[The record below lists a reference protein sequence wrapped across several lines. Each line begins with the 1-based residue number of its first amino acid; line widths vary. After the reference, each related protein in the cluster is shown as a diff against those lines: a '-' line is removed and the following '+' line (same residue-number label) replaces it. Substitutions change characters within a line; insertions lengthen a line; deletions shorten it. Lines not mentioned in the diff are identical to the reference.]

1 MFKKFEG
8 RLNRGT
14 IKNLQID
21 EIIIIRCK
29 TEITY
34 VRIKNI
40 RFFKDF
46 EKLLTFDDNALKNT
60 LPYVNTLEEGIT
72 LYKSIY
78 KEEDIYK
85 HGTVSIELEKI

>member
-1 MFKKFEG
+1 M
-8 RLNRGT
+8 
-14 IKNLQID
+14 
-21 EIIIIRCK
+21 IRCK

-60 LPYVNTLEEGIT
+60 LPYVNTLEEGIA
-72 LYKSIY
+72 LYKSI
-78 KEEDIYK
+78 
-85 HGTVSIELEKI
+85 